1 MEPAE
6 GYQAL
11 QIENREVDDEMI
23 LLQYDMAVEENP
35 GSVEYYTKALAA
47 IASGRKSDVLLN
59 HLHSKAPQAPEG
71 TQDEPVGLENI
82 GNTCYLNSLL
92 QALFT
97 LITFRH
103 VVLDFDEYKMSLEPK
118 NMESKRVGQRKVS
131 LKEVQTAQ
139 KCTCL
144 NRHSGL
150 PANHSSCRTTWVS
163 FSWHDRNTTVLHQTR
178 TRASTADPRDGK
190 C

>member
-11 QIENREVDDEMI
+11 QIEHREVDDEMI
-23 LLQYDMAVEENP
+23 MLQYDMAVEENP

-47 IASGRKSDVLLN
+47 IASGRQSDALLN
-59 HLHSKAPQAPEG
+59 HLHSKAPQAPDG
-71 TQDEPVGLENI
+71 RQDEPVGLENI

-97 LITFRH
+97 LITFRY
-103 VVLDFDEYKMSLEPK
+103 VVLDFDEYKMSLEPE
-118 NMESKRVGQRKVS
+118 NMERKRVGQRKVS

-139 KCTCL
+139 KCMYL
-144 NRHSGL
+144 NRHDNL
-150 PANHSSCRTTWVS
+150 LANRSSCRTTWIS
-163 FSWHDRNTTVLHQTR
+163 IPWHDRNTTILH
-178 TRASTADPRDGK
+178 
-190 C
+190 